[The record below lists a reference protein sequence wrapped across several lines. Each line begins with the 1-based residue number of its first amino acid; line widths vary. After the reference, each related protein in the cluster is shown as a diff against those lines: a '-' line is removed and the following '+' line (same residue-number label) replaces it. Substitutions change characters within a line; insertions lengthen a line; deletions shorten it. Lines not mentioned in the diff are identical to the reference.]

1 MVGIVLCAL
10 AIFIAIGVLT
20 TISGISPRMP
30 KMKNLSLRNREV
42 SDQGEIV
49 EAGEFQITLSF
60 AEDLLEI
67 GTGAQIVVSGPQDG
81 QLQNNGCSQIS
92 GTQAFTKVALDEP
105 GEYLVGWRVVS
116 GDGHPISGSYSFTLI
131 NTSGFIANPALASRK
146 DLRDAVVVA
155 KAAQSGWANATAFN
169 RGQILY
175 RVAEIM
181 QGRSDQFIDEICA
194 LEGVTTKVAKIQVE
208 EAIDTWVWYSGWCD
222 KLSSVSGSLNQV
234 SGPFYNFT
242 TPEAL
247 GVVAI
252 FAENKPSLL
261 GVVRTLAPVIASGNS
276 AVLIASE
283 SYPLP
288 AITLSEVLATS
299 DVPAGVVNILTG
311 KITELAPWVGSHME
325 IDGVDVAGLSKKQ
338 EEELKLVGADNL
350 KRIFRFSPTNHPER
364 ILSFM
369 EQKTV
374 WHPVGL

>member
-1 MVGIVLCAL
+1 MSRIDVNKTYKL
-10 AIFIAIGVLT
+10 FIGGAFPRSE
-20 TISGISPRMP
+20 SGR
-30 KMKNLSLRNREV
+30 V
-42 SDQGEIV
+42 YEIK
-49 EAGEFQITLSF
+49 
-60 AEDLLEI
+60 
-67 GTGAQIVVSGPQDG
+67 GA
-81 QLQNNGCSQIS
+81 N
-92 GTQAFTKVALDEP
+92 KK
-105 GEYLVGWRVVS
+105 
-116 GDGHPISGSYSFTLI
+116 
-131 NTSGFIANPALASRK
+131 FIANPALASRK
-146 DLRDAVVVA
+146 DLRDAVVAA
-155 KAAQSGWANATAFN
+155 KAAHSGWANATAFN

-252 FAENKPSLL
+252 FAENRPSLL

-325 IDGVDVAGLSKKQ
+325 IDGVDVAGLNKKQ

>member
-1 MVGIVLCAL
+1 MSRIDVNKTYKL
-10 AIFIAIGVLT
+10 FIGGAFPRCE
-20 TISGISPRMP
+20 SGR
-30 KMKNLSLRNREV
+30 V
-42 SDQGEIV
+42 YEIK
-49 EAGEFQITLSF
+49 G
-60 AEDLLEI
+60 
-67 GTGAQIVVSGPQDG
+67 
-81 QLQNNGCSQIS
+81 NN
-92 GTQAFTKVALDEP
+92 KK
-105 GEYLVGWRVVS
+105 
-116 GDGHPISGSYSFTLI
+116 
-131 NTSGFIANPALASRK
+131 FIANPALASRK
-146 DLRDAVVVA
+146 DLRDAVVAA
-155 KAAQSGWANATAFN
+155 KAAHSGWANATAFN

-194 LEGVTTKVAKIQVE
+194 LEGVTTKVAKVQVE

-299 DVPAGVVNILTG
+299 DVPGGVVNILTG

-374 WHPVGL
+374 WHPIGL

>member
-1 MVGIVLCAL
+1 MSRIDVNKTYKL
-10 AIFIAIGVLT
+10 FIGGAFPRSE
-20 TISGISPRMP
+20 SGR
-30 KMKNLSLRNREV
+30 V
-42 SDQGEIV
+42 YEIK
-49 EAGEFQITLSF
+49 G
-60 AEDLLEI
+60 
-67 GTGAQIVVSGPQDG
+67 
-81 QLQNNGCSQIS
+81 NN
-92 GTQAFTKVALDEP
+92 KK
-105 GEYLVGWRVVS
+105 
-116 GDGHPISGSYSFTLI
+116 
-131 NTSGFIANPALASRK
+131 FIANPALASRK
-146 DLRDAVVVA
+146 DLRDAVVAA
-155 KAAQSGWANATAFN
+155 KAAHSGWANATAFN

-194 LEGVTTKVAKIQVE
+194 LEGVTTKVAKVQVE
-208 EAIDTWVWYSGWCD
+208 EAIDTWLWYSGWCD

-311 KITELAPWVGSHME
+311 KITELAPWIGSHME

-374 WHPVGL
+374 WHPIGL

>member
-1 MVGIVLCAL
+1 MSRIDVNKTYKL
-10 AIFIAIGVLT
+10 FIGGAFPRSE
-20 TISGISPRMP
+20 SGR
-30 KMKNLSLRNREV
+30 V
-42 SDQGEIV
+42 YEIK
-49 EAGEFQITLSF
+49 
-60 AEDLLEI
+60 
-67 GTGAQIVVSGPQDG
+67 GA
-81 QLQNNGCSQIS
+81 N
-92 GTQAFTKVALDEP
+92 KK
-105 GEYLVGWRVVS
+105 
-116 GDGHPISGSYSFTLI
+116 
-131 NTSGFIANPALASRK
+131 FIANPALASRK

-194 LEGVTTKVAKIQVE
+194 LEGVTTKVAKTQVE

-222 KLSSVSGSLNQV
+222 KLSSVTGSLNQV

-299 DVPAGVVNILTG
+299 DVPGGVVNILTG
-311 KITELAPWVGSHME
+311 KIAELAPWVGSHME
-325 IDGVDVAGLSKKQ
+325 IDGVDVTGLSKKQ

-374 WHPVGL
+374 WHPIGL